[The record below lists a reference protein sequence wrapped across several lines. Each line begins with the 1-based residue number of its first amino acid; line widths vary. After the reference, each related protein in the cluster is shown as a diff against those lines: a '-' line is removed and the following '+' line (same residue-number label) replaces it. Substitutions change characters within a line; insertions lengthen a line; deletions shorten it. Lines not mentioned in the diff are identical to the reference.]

1 MPRDH
6 HGCLLATCLIAG
18 FCLAEEPDI
27 DTPRESS
34 VTQEVIDGKASFYI
48 KPLEVQA
55 GSYPNFSGEV
65 FRPYPERYPGY
76 LNLPDRESRDAARKL
91 SEVDGLHRRVSSFFP
106 GGWDP
111 LNGVPLAFLTKDLQA
126 AGYTGTKED
135 AGIGLLDIFR
145 IKLSTPE
152 HKSTFPNRLV
162 LHIQFQKGE
171 RETTLPVDM
180 DLYERDGVYGLADR
194 FKVHNEIASIAKS
207 YFGIRK
213 GFTDFPTSMRLTKLT
228 GFDPELGI
236 EDLPPIKG
244 AMLLHHV
251 YLGSY
256 RVVSGWQW
264 IGRPP
269 GLWGSLQRGFVQ

>member
-1 MPRDH
+1 MPRNH

-111 LNGVPLAFLTKDLQA
+111 LNGVPLAFLTEDLQA

-152 HKSTFPNRLV
+152 HKSTFPTRLV

-180 DLYERDGVYGLADR
+180 VLYERDGVYGLADR

-213 GFTDFPTSMRLTKLT
+213 GFTDFPTSMHLTKLT
-228 GFDPELGI
+228 GFDPDLGR
-236 EDLPPIKG
+236 
-244 AMLLHHV
+244 V
-251 YLGSY
+251 YDKCCF
-256 RVVSGWQW
+256 RKF
-264 IGRPP
+264 
-269 GLWGSLQRGFVQ
+269 LQIN